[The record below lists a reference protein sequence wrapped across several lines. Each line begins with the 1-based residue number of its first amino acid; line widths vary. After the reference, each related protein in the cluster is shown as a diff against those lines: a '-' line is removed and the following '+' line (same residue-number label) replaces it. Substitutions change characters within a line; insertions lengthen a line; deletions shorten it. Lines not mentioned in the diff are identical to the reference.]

1 MTTRD
6 GRLGAPATSR
16 QALRDLP
23 RRSHGTVLQ
32 PQLPVRAA
40 QHLTRRGHEWPWA
53 GTTPWQPQK
62 RLDFAR
68 LLASRQA

>member
-6 GRLGAPATSR
+6 GRLGAPAISR

-40 QHLTRRGHEWPWA
+40 QHLTRRGHEWPWV
-53 GTTPWQPQK
+53 GTPPWQLQK